1 MNRAMYSG
9 VAGLKTHQTRMDVI
23 GNNIAN
29 VNTVGYKSQSAL
41 FSELLY
47 QNSSNASGPN
57 PTTNIG
63 GINPKQ
69 VGLGVKMA
77 SISTNITLPGSAETT
92 NNPFDI
98 RITGEAFLIVNNGKD
113 NMFTRDGSF
122 KVDAAGN
129 LVMSSN
135 GYKVM
140 GWQPDTENPNEIKP
154 DTVSALQIMSA
165 VNMTYPPEA
174 TTEAYVSG
182 IIDEDSPEVNSKDGK
197 IMNLNFY
204 DARGYSYTAK
214 MKIVKMEGDEASTVN
229 SYACELVSLLDAK
242 GTNIKDNIGASLG
255 GTTVPLAN
263 PMKADF
269 KGDSGYVLEDAANGG
284 YTITYTDPV
293 NNNVTVYTIKDDPN
307 GSVSAIFYT
316 NTTEQAAGNGT
327 VLSTAKAWEGVAAA
341 FGYSDADAFR
351 KMTSTVAATATP
363 PGDGNEHKVSTEL
376 ATLLT
381 QNNVTVSTGPGNSGS
396 GSLNF
401 TGQMVEGVIINFSKG
416 DGSFVGLNGDTNKD
430 SASLVFDITKPDA
443 ASFSEINIDFSTLK
457 NVGNEK
463 VSTASATNGS
473 LKNLGGG
480 RMTGKMSGL
489 SIGTEGKI
497 YAAYDN
503 GQTKLLGQI
512 ATARF
517 ANPSGL
523 QKEGENLYIATQN
536 SGDFDGIGVDVTS
549 DGGKMTPGELE
560 MSNVDLSGELTG
572 MIVTQRGFQANSR
585 IITVSDTMLEELINL
600 KR

>member
-29 VNTVGYKSQSAL
+29 VNTVGYKAQAAL

-57 PTTNIG
+57 ANTGIG

-77 SISTNITLPGSAETT
+77 SINTNITLPGSAETT

-98 RITGEAFLIVNNGKD
+98 RITGDSFFVVNNGRD

-140 GWQPDTENPNEIKP
+140 GWQVDPDTNDIKP
-154 DTVSALQIMSA
+154 DTVTALQIMNA
-165 VNMTYPPEA
+165 ANMTYPAEA
-174 TTEAYVSG
+174 TTQAYVSG
-182 IIDEDSPEVNSKDGK
+182 IVDGESPEVNSKDGK

-204 DARGYSYTAK
+204 DDRGYSYTAK
-214 MKIVKMEGDEASTVN
+214 LAIKKVAGNNDNVN
-229 SYACELVSLLDAK
+229 SYSCELVKLLDAN
-242 GTNIKDNIGASLG
+242 GKDITDTVGASMGNTPVTLPDEVKALG
-255 GTTVPLAN
+255 NGYTLAG
-263 PMKADF
+263 AAGGGWTID
-269 KGDSGYVLEDAANGG
+269 YVVDGQTG
-284 YTITYTDPV
+284 KHITYTITDGENGISAVEYANTADTTGTALEEADAWAGVAKAFGYDDVDEFRSMRSTITDNTANPPTETTY
-293 NNNVTVYTIKDDPN
+293 NVSTQLATLITQS
-307 GSVSAIFYT
+307 GM
-316 NTTEQAAGNGT
+316 QAGNG
-327 VLSTAKAWEGVAAA
+327 SAA
-341 FGYSDADAFR
+341 GSITLNGKY
-351 KMTSTVAATATP
+351 V
-363 PGDGNEHKVSTEL
+363 DGCS
-376 ATLLT
+376 
-381 QNNVTVSTGPGNSGS
+381 
-396 GSLNF
+396 
-401 TGQMVEGVIINFSKG
+401 IDFSKQ
-416 DGSFVGLNGDTNKD
+416 DGSFVGLNGTAGSKT
-430 SASLVFDITKPDA
+430 SQLTFGTMPDA
-443 ASFSEINIDFSTLK
+443 ASFQNITIDFSTLS
-457 NVGNEK
+457 NQGNNK
-463 VSTASATNGS
+463 VSTANATNGS
-473 LKNLGGG
+473 LDHQGGG
-480 RMTGKMSGL
+480 RMVGKMSGL
-489 SIGTEGKI
+489 SIQQDGKI

-503 GQTKLLGQI
+503 GQSKLLGQI
-512 ATARF
+512 AVARF
-517 ANPSGL
+517 ANASGL
-523 QKEGENLYIATQN
+523 QKEGDNLYIATQN
-536 SGDFDGIGVDVTS
+536 SGDFDGIGVDITS
-549 DGGKMTPGELE
+549 DGGYMTPGELE